1 MSSLADGKNVKDV
14 KHKCIL
20 EEELFCQA
28 YARLY
33 SENKHI
39 PEDIIH
45 FLIMC
50 YRLFEE
56 WAFDCKGKYISLSKS
71 SIMYFNDICECQSMD
86 GYQSVFGINKV
97 NKGYHHWTLK
107 LLNLIINPEKIKVE
121 TSWRIIVGIF
131 DASSSYNGYQ
141 FVWNCAKKN
150 ENDTI
155 DTVYGLGKDLQQNK
169 YNQYGAIG
177 KTGHIIDIY
186 LDFNKQ
192 TLSFGIN
199 GKNYGVAFSE
209 IPQKTYR
216 LAITLTGKGTSMQI
230 VSYVQSK
237 NEI

>member
-1 MSSLADGKNVKDV
+1 MLFFLFVSLWLEMSSFADGKNVKDV

-33 SENKHI
+33 SKNKHI

-56 WAFDCKGKYISLSKS
+56 WAFDCKGRYISLSKS

-107 LLNLIINPEKIKVE
+107 LLLQKLKLYVLGH
-121 TSWRIIVGIF
+121 W
-131 DASSSYNGYQ
+131 Y
-141 FVWNCAKKN
+141 
-150 ENDTI
+150 I
-155 DTVYGLGKDLQQNK
+155 DTLV
-169 YNQYGAIG
+169 
-177 KTGHIIDIY
+177 HW
-186 LDFNKQ
+186 
-192 TLSFGIN
+192 
-199 GKNYGVAFSE
+199 
-209 IPQKTYR
+209 
-216 LAITLTGKGTSMQI
+216 
-230 VSYVQSK
+230 
-237 NEI
+237 